1 MALDGRHKKGLLM
14 NVQRKKILSVPA
26 AVAAASLVA
35 ACSSNGPSSSPDTT
49 AIRAILPPNTG
60 QISSPQ
66 NKALAQY
73 TKEYESAHPK
83 VKVNWLPNSTSS
95 ITTANAALVTQSSGG
110 NAADIVWEQY
120 NPLLSGSIPKG
131 ILQDLRPWL
140 NKANP
145 YIKGNTRWIDAFEPS
160 TVPYMTSPDGS
171 MQILLGSNVETA
183 FFYSKA
189 AFTKAGITGPPASW
203 DEMMQ
208 DLGKLKNAG
217 YTPLALATGGPCNPS
232 WYERLADTQFLHN
245 SLPKIMVDKQVVT
258 SGKDVASGIVKG
270 VISMKNP
277 AYAQVW
283 KTLYDLK
290 PYILS
295 SASSYDACS
304 TPNAVSPPLSPQPLL
319 IRGKAAM
326 LWGGS
331 WFIPQLNE
339 AGFAG
344 KYGLFAEPPITSATS
359 PHSAA
364 VSTKGVIGGPN
375 GAGQWS
381 ITSQKADSSMTPA
394 KTETVMN
401 FMSWLFTPE
410 HLSAEV
416 KDWGQGGSFIPTVK
430 GAPVPNV
437 PGLASLV
444 PAAAPPTVVD
454 IALDDVLSTDT
465 TNTGLR
471 LVSQLMAGGISFPD
485 FAKHW
490 DQLLQSGARSY
501 AKQNKIDL
509 NSLK

>member
-1 MALDGRHKKGLLM
+1 MLM
-14 NVQRKKILSVPA
+14 NVRRKRISSVSA
-26 AVAAASLVA
+26 ALAAASLVA
-35 ACSSNGPSSSPDTT
+35 SCSPSGAKSSSDQVT
-49 AIRAILPPNTG
+49 IRAILPPNTG
-60 QISSPQ
+60 LISSPQ

-73 TKEYESAHPK
+73 TNEYEKAHPK
-83 VKVNWLPNSTSS
+83 VKLNWLPNPVSS
-95 ITTANAALVTQSSGG
+95 ITTANATLVTQASGG

-145 YIKGNTRWIDAFEPS
+145 YIKGNTKWLDAFEPS

-189 AFTKAGITGPPASW
+189 AFTKAGISGPPASW
-203 DEMMQ
+203 DELMQ
-208 DLGKLKNAG
+208 VLSKLKSAG

-232 WYERLADTQFLHN
+232 WYERLANTQFLHN
-245 SLPKIMVDKQVVT
+245 SLPKFMVDKSVVT

-283 KTLYDLK
+283 KTLYDLR
-290 PYILS
+290 PFISS
-295 SASSYDACS
+295 SAGSYDACS

-319 IRGKAAM
+319 VRGKVAM

-331 WFIPQLNE
+331 WFIPQLNG
-339 AGFAG
+339 AGFTG
-344 KYGLFAEPPITSATS
+344 KYGLFAEPPVTSATS
-359 PHSAA
+359 PYSAA

-401 FMSWLFTPE
+401 FMAWLFTAE

-444 PAAAPPTVVD
+444 PATAPPTVVD

-471 LVSQLMAGGISFPD
+471 LVSQLMAGGTTFD
-485 FAKHW
+485 NFAKQW
-490 DQLLQSGARSY
+490 DQLLQSGAQAY